1 MSDLYV
7 LAYAF
12 TAFVVGIACLGAA
25 LVLARSRQDELAQA
39 FLGFYVPL
47 SVLVLGALL
56 LGFMDVLGAPSARTI
71 LTVEYVEAFV
81 GRYGV
86 MLALPLFAHRVFG
99 TPEGVRTSVLVGIVL
114 AAFVAQH
121 ITEFVLGGPWDARG
135 DVAEDLLFAAIVAYT
150 VWLGLKTLNHSAN
163 RHVLAKRFVALLLIG
178 VPVAAHDLFLVDG
191 PGLRFYPFWY
201 CVVGLAMLNVLMAR
215 HSTTA
220 GMIPTAWDLSPREEE
235 VVRLVQLGLSNRD
248 IAMKLTISPNTVK
261 THLGAIF
268 DKSGFRTRTALIASL
283 AAPPGAGERST
294 PPSAVRLLE
303 S

>member
-1 MSDLYV
+1 LSDLYV

-12 TAFVVGIACLGAA
+12 TAFVVGMACLGAA
-25 LVLARSRQDELAQA
+25 VVLARSRQDELAQA

-56 LGFMDVLGAPSARTI
+56 LGFMDVLAAPSARMI
-71 LTVEYVEAFV
+71 FTVEYVESFV

-99 TPEGVRTSVLVGIVL
+99 TPGGVRTSVLVGIVL

-150 VWLGLKTLNHSAN
+150 VWLALKTLHHSAN

-178 VPVAAHDLFLVDG
+178 VPVAAYDLFLVDG

-201 CVVGLAMLNVLMAR
+201 CIMGLAMLDVLIAR
-215 HSTTA
+215 HSTAT
-220 GMIPTAWDLSPREEE
+220 GTIPAAWDLSPREKE

-248 IAMKLTISPNTVK
+248 VAVELTISPNTVK

-268 DKSGFRTRTALIASL
+268 DKSGFRTRAALIAAL
-283 AAPPGAGERST
+283 AGPPGAGERCT
-294 PPSAVRLLE
+294 PPGAARLLE